1 MAAGNTQRVG
11 AGASIQ
17 FREES
22 VITISGD
29 TERRGLRIVKMIGAA
44 VIAIFFM
51 ILVSCSITTVD
62 TGHRGVKV
70 RFGEVIG
77 EGLPE
82 GLYFVNPFTTHIQSM
97 DTRILKWESTTQAY
111 TRDVQQANVGFVLN
125 YRLDPSKAHIV
136 FQQVGTDWSSKLVG
150 QVLLEDIK
158 REFGQHNAVDI
169 IAQRD
174 LAARAIETHVKE
186 TLGRRDVVVTNFQLT
201 NIDFT
206 EQFEHAVEAKVVAQ
220 QKAIEEQNRT
230 VQIEEQAKQRVA
242 TARGSAEATVLQAK
256 AEAESILIRA
266 RALEQNAKL
275 VDWEAV
281 QKWDGKLPTYMMGN
295 AMPFVNIPPQK

>member
-1 MAAGNTQRVG
+1 M
-11 AGASIQ
+11 
-17 FREES
+17 
-22 VITISGD
+22 ITISGD

-62 TGHRGVKV
+62 TGHRGVRV

-111 TRDVQQANVGFVLN
+111 TRDVQQADVGFVLN
-125 YRLDPSKAHIV
+125 YRLDPTKAHIV
-136 FQQVGTDWSSKLVG
+136 FQQVGTDWSAKLVG

-281 QKWDGKLPTYMMGN
+281 QKWDGRLPTYMMGN
-295 AMPFVNIPPQK
+295 AVPFVNVPQQK

>member
-1 MAAGNTQRVG
+1 
-11 AGASIQ
+11 
-17 FREES
+17 
-22 VITISGD
+22 VITIGGD
-29 TERRGLRIVKMIGAA
+29 GEVRGLRLIKLIGGGVVAIV
-44 VIAIFFM
+44 FM
-51 ILVSCSITTVD
+51 ILVSCSMTTVD

-82 GLYFVNPFTTHIQSM
+82 GLYFVNPLTTHIQAM
-97 DTRILKWESTTQAY
+97 DTRLLKWDSSTQAY
-111 TRDVQQANVGFVLN
+111 TRDVQQADVGFVLN
-125 YRLDPSKAHIV
+125 YRLDPTKAHIV
-136 FQQVGTDWSSKLVG
+136 FQQVGKDWSEKLVG
-150 QVLLEDIK
+150 QVVFEDIK

-174 LAARAIETHVKE
+174 LAARAIEAHVKE

-206 EQFEHAVEAKVVAQ
+206 DQFEHAVEAKVVAQ

-242 TARGSAEATVLQAK
+242 TAKGNAEATVLQAK

-295 AMPFVNIPPQK
+295 AVPFVTIPPQK

>member
-1 MAAGNTQRVG
+1 
-11 AGASIQ
+11 
-17 FREES
+17 
-22 VITISGD
+22 VITISGSGD
-29 TERRGLRIVKMIGAA
+29 GRAIQLFRVIGAS
-44 VIAIFFM
+44 VIVIFFM
-51 ILVSCSITTVD
+51 IVASCSITTVD

-82 GLYFVNPFTTHIQSM
+82 GLYFVNPLTTHIQSM
-97 DTRILKWESTTQAY
+97 DTRILKWDSKTQAY
-111 TRDVQQANVGFVLN
+111 TKDVQQADVGFVLN

-136 FQQVGTDWSSKLVG
+136 FQQVGRDWSSKLVG
-150 QVLLEDIK
+150 QVVIEDIK

-174 LAARAIETHVKE
+174 LAARAIEAHIKE

-206 EQFEHAVEAKVVAQ
+206 DQFEHAVEAKVVAQ

-242 TARGSAEATVLQAK
+242 TARGNAEATVLQAK

-281 QKWDGKLPTYMMGN
+281 QKWDGKLPTYMLGN
-295 AMPFVNIPPQK
+295 SVPFVNVPQQK